1 MQSLIKVMWDIAL
14 WRRDPGE
21 LPASWM
27 LVALTGLAYG
37 LASYAQA
44 WLLYGRVDALGR
56 AVADLAI
63 TVAFFWLV
71 FAVAGRRS
79 RFVQAGSALLGTS
92 ALLSPL
98 MMLLL
103 TLKSPAESH
112 YAVALV
118 VWAGSV
124 AMIVWYLF
132 IVGHIVRTALE
143 RSLGVGMAVSITY
156 LLASS
161 ALLTRLYP
169 EPT

>member
-1 MQSLIKVMWDIAL
+1 MQSLLKLMWDIAL

-21 LPASWM
+21 LPASWA
-27 LVALTGLAYG
+27 LFALTGFAYAS
-37 LASYAQA
+37 ASYLQA
-44 WLLYGRVDALGR
+44 WMLYGRTDALGR
-56 AVADLAI
+56 AAADLII
-63 TVAFFWLV
+63 TVAFFWLL

-79 RFVQAGSALLGTS
+79 RFLQAGSALLGT
-92 ALLSPL
+92 ATLLAPL

-103 TLKSPAESH
+103 ALKAPAESH

-124 AMIVWYLF
+124 AMIIWYLF

-143 RSLGVGMAVSITY
+143 RSLALGMAVSVTY

-169 EPT
+169 EPG